1 MAFLDGCVLTE
12 EELQKFHY
20 KIRFFNDEEEIQY
33 KGPVITIDKPPADIL
48 KQQVG
53 LVMTDAAI
61 RRLIKNETLRFDF
74 ELFQIWP
81 KIQVDPISRIVFK
94 TYELSCVEVLKK
106 SHLNIFFL

>member
-1 MAFLDGCVLTE
+1 MSAQLMVVIYAFRENIFVVKFKWRVNSTKWHFWTVGCGTE

-33 KGPVITIDKPPADIL
+33 KGPVITIDKPPANIL

-61 RRLIKNETLRFDF
+61 RQSSGFLKLS
-74 ELFQIWP
+74 
-81 KIQVDPISRIVFK
+81 VDHV
-94 TYELSCVEVLKK
+94 C
-106 SHLNIFFL
+106 